1 MGRPPMS
8 EEEKARREAEKGEK
22 RPVGR
27 PRLTAEQLAEREA
40 QKEQLAIQNEMEQNA
55 SIIQH
60 SLAGLSA
67 APVNLLDAEEVVRRS
82 LEYFA
87 DCTRSGAKVTPPGL
101 ALWLGITSADL
112 TDWLTG
118 IGTEDHRRSAA
129 RIYQLLHSAFMDTAL
144 NGKQSPQLSMFLAK
158 NWFGYTDAQRI
169 ETAQVV
175 EKRKSLDELAK
186 EAEALPDGDVVD
198 VDFKEVK
205 KGKKK

>member
-1 MGRPPMS
+1 MAEQEEKRRRGRPPLS
-8 EEEKARREAEKGEK
+8 EEVKLARQQEKETLEIQGE
-22 RPVGR
+22 
-27 PRLTAEQLAEREA
+27 L
-40 QKEQLAIQNEMEQNA
+40 EMNA

-67 APVNLLDAEEVVRRS
+67 APVNLLDSKEVERRS

-87 DCTRSGAKVTPPGL
+87 DCVRSGAKVTPPGL
-101 ALWLGITSADL
+101 ALWLGITSSDL
-112 TDWLTG
+112 TDWLTTY
-118 IGTEDHRRSAA
+118 GTEEHRKSAA

-175 EKRKSLDELAK
+175 EKKKSLDELAR
-186 EAEALPDGDVVD
+186 EAAALPDGDVID
-198 VDFKEVK
+198 VPYKEVQK

>member
-1 MGRPPMS
+1 MTMEEQKEKRRRGRPPLS
-8 EEEKARREAEKGEK
+8 E
-22 RPVGR
+22 
-27 PRLTAEQLAEREA
+27 EQLAVRE
-40 QKEQLAIQNEMEQNA
+40 QQREEVAIQNELYQNA

-67 APVNLLDAEEVVRRS
+67 APVNLLDSAEVERRS

-87 DCTRSGAKVTPPGL
+87 DCVRSGAKVTPPGL

-112 TDWLTG
+112 TDWLTSL
-118 IGTEDHRRSAA
+118 GTEDHRKSAA

-175 EKRKSLDELAK
+175 EKKKSLDELAR
-186 EAEALPDGDVVD
+186 EAAALPDGDVID
-198 VDFKEVK
+198 VQYKEVK

>member
-1 MGRPPMS
+1 MAEQKEKRRVGRPPLS
-8 EEEKARREAEKGEK
+8 AEEKLAR
-22 RPVGR
+22 
-27 PRLTAEQLAEREA
+27 QAEREQA
-40 QKEQLAIQNEMEQNA
+40 DIQIELAENA

-67 APVNLLDAEEVVRRS
+67 KPVNLLDSQEVERRS

-87 DCTRSGAKVTPPGL
+87 DCVRSGAKVTPPGL
-101 ALWLGITSADL
+101 ALWLGITSNDL
-112 TDWLTG
+112 TDWLTSL
-118 IGTEDHRRSAA
+118 GTEDHRRSAA

-175 EKRKSLDELAK
+175 EKKKSLDELAR
-186 EAEALPDGDVVD
+186 EAAALPDGDVID
-198 VDFKEVK
+198 VPYKEVQ